1 MQKVIIM
8 NYICLWGI
16 LASITG
22 IAIMFSVIKHKKSV
36 SAIKNGTYLIF
47 SILMICLGITNQLMQ
62 LFFNNTHHQLSKQ
75 EICDALWPKKPDASE
90 TLYTLIRRIK
100 PVIEQNSNLMI
111 ESERGKSYRLIIR

>member
-36 SAIKNGTYLIF
+36 SAIKNGTYL
-47 SILMICLGITNQLMQ
+47 CLDVLDNSYKSSNHFHTGITSI
-62 LFFNNTHHQLSKQ
+62 FLSFTT
-75 EICDALWPKKPDASE
+75 ISSS
-90 TLYTLIRRIK
+90 
-100 PVIEQNSNLMI
+100 NS
-111 ESERGKSYRLIIR
+111 

>member
-36 SAIKNGTYLIF
+36 SAIKMALTYALTFWIIAINQVTISIQVSLLF
-47 SILMICLGITNQLMQ
+47 SCLLQQSLLPTRKLGL
-62 LFFNNTHHQLSKQ
+62 
-75 EICDALWPKKPDASE
+75 
-90 TLYTLIRRIK
+90 
-100 PVIEQNSNLMI
+100 
-111 ESERGKSYRLIIR
+111 

>member
-1 MQKVIIM
+1 M

-47 SILMICLGITNQLMQ
+47 SILMICLGITTI
-62 LFFNNTHHQLSKQ
+62 LFK
-75 EICDALWPKKPDASE
+75 D
-90 TLYTLIRRIK
+90 
-100 PVIEQNSNLMI
+100 MI
-111 ESERGKSYRLIIR
+111 VFVQYPLVLHS

>member
-36 SAIKNGTYLIF
+36 SAIKGHL
-47 SILMICLGITNQLMQ
+47 LD
-62 LFFNNTHHQLSKQ
+62 FFNFDDMLRNNNH
-75 EICDALWPKKPDASE
+75 
-90 TLYTLIRRIK
+90 LI
-100 PVIEQNSNLMI
+100 
-111 ESERGKSYRLIIR
+111 